1 MSKPHSI
8 HYSIARIRLSVL
20 ATGETLPDKYWDS
33 KGLSATGQGDLKMVF
48 PRTSLVAA
56 MTHASEL
63 ARAHHDRQTRASGV
77 HHLFR
82 LPTTIETAI
91 HHEMIESIP
100 NDYDIEAN
108 LWSEIDDLPQAEVQ
122 PEAGSINLNSLDL
135 TSKKDIAKLAATY
148 KSAMSAGLTC
158 IPFFQIAE

>member
-1 MSKPHSI
+1 MTNKPVH
-8 HYSIARIRLSVL
+8 
-20 ATGETLPDKYWDS
+20 
-33 KGLSATGQGDLKMVF
+33 Q
-48 PRTSLVAA
+48 
-56 MTHASEL
+56 AS
-63 ARAHHDRQTRASGV
+63 

-135 TSKKDIAKLAATY
+135 TSKKAIAKTGSDIQVSDVCRPHMYSLLPDCRMSRREHYSTALA
-148 KSAMSAGLTC
+148 KSQGIVSETHLF
-158 IPFFQIAE
+158 I